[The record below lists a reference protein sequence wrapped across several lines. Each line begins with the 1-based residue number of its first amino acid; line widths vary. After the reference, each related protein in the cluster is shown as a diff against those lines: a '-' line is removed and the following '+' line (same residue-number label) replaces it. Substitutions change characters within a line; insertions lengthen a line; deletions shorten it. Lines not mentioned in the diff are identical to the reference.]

1 MVLSNITSVN
11 DFEMA
16 VRAIWE
22 HVRTGQIRL
31 IASIECAYGVKNIRE
46 LLAFCHKNR
55 DYFDFS
61 GILVSSNYINII

>member
-22 HVRTGQIRL
+22 HVRTGQIRF

-46 LLAFCHKNR
+46 ILAFCHKNR

-61 GILVSSNYINII
+61 GILVSFNYINII